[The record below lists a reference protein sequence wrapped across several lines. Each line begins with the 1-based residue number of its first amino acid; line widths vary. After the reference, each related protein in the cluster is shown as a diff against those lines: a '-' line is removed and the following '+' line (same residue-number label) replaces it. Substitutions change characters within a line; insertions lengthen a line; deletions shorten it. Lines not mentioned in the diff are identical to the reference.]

1 MSDLYSIQSS
11 TLVDIGDA
19 LRRRHG
25 ETKTITVEEYLP
37 FKEISKTTNATGF
50 NTYEGTYANLLNT
63 YDVITIPGAST
74 IKVKM
79 GYQTES
85 TKYDYV
91 QVVPGAYPDGT
102 NFPTDATKYG
112 DRESIKYIELDF
124 TGDTIT
130 FYFHSD
136 NSGNTYLGYYAECYG
151 YDIEG
156 NAILGD
162 EIGEVEKE
170 VFNGYSSAEM
180 AEAIDSIPTGLFPPD
195 DVLHLTGD
203 CGNKFKDGTFDWLVE
218 QAGSQMTTY
227 DLTKTENMFYGS
239 KLQRIPFALNY
250 KNTTSINCAQ
260 TFSGASYLKELP
272 EVNLRMANMYNFL
285 YGCFHVREIPE
296 SWATT
301 MKATDIN
308 NSTAWY
314 MCRLE
319 GFFDGC
325 YSLRTIPE
333 AFLKNL
339 WNKCDAASNSTG
351 YMFRYCYVLDEIV
364 GLRGLNTALTGNV
377 FKEYFVSCYRLK
389 RLVFDMDNG
398 SPRVQ
403 NWQNQVIDLSSN
415 VGYSTSGN
423 KVMITDFNAGITAD
437 KEVIDDATY
446 QALKNDPDWYS
457 ANVAYSR
464 YNHDS
469 AVETINSLPDCSS
482 SGGTNT
488 IKFTGAAGS
497 ATDGGAINTLTE
509 EEIAVATAKGWT
521 VSLV

>member
-11 TLVDIGDA
+11 TLTDIGDA

-25 ETKTITVEEYLP
+25 ETKIITVEDYLP
-37 FKEISKTTNATGF
+37 LKVISKTTNATGF
-50 NTYEGTYANLLNT
+50 DTYEGTYANRLDT

-79 GYQTES
+79 GYQTEAI
-85 TKYDYV
+85 KYDYV
-91 QVVPGAYPDGT
+91 QVVPGAYT
-102 NFPTDATKYG
+102 NSTGFPTDATKYG
-112 DRESIKYIELDF
+112 DKSAIGYVELNF
-124 TGDTIT
+124 AGDTIT
-130 FYFHSD
+130 FHFYSD
-136 NSGNTYLGYYAECYG
+136 SSGNTYLGYYAECVG
-151 YDIEG
+151 YDSEG
-156 NAILGD
+156 NVVLSN
-162 EIGEVEKE
+162 EIGEIEKE

-180 AEAIDSIPTGLFPPD
+180 AAAIDAIPVGMIPPD
-195 DVLHLTGD
+195 SIMNLTGD
-203 CGNKFKDGTFDWLVE
+203 CSNKFKGGTLDWLIE
-218 QAGSQMTTY
+218 QVGSQMNTY
-227 DLTKTENMFYGS
+227 DLTNTENMFNSS

-250 KNTTSINCAQ
+250 KDISNNSCSQ
-260 TFSGASYLKELP
+260 TFAGASYLKELP

-285 YGCFHVREIPE
+285 SYCSHVREIPE

-308 NSTAWY
+308 NSSTWY
-314 MCRLE
+314 FCRLQN
-319 GFFDGC
+319 FFDNC
-325 YSLRTIPE
+325 NSLRTIPE
-333 AFLKNL
+333 AFLKIL
-339 WNKCDAASNSTG
+339 WNKCPGSNVHG
-351 YMFRYCYVLDEIV
+351 QMFQCCYVLDEIV
-364 GLRGLNTALTGNV
+364 GLRGPNATITSNI
-377 FKEYFVSCYRLK
+377 FNEYFVSCCRLK

-398 SPRVQ
+398 SPRVE
-403 NWQNQVIDLSSN
+403 NWQNQIIDLSSN

-423 KVMITDFNAGITAD
+423 KGFIINYNSGIMAN
-437 KEVIDDATY
+437 KEVVDNATY

-457 ANVAYSR
+457 ADVAYSR

-488 IKFTGAAGS
+488 IKFKGESGS

-509 EEIAVATAKGWT
+509 EEIAVATVKGWT